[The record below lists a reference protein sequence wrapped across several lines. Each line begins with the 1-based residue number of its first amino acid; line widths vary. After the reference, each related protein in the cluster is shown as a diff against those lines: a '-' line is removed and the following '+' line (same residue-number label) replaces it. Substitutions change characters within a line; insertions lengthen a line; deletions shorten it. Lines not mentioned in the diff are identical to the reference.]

1 MKPIFEA
8 LRECGPDFISGKGAS
23 EESVQQ
29 AETEI
34 GAIFAP
40 DFRSCLLAFGTFAYD
55 GHEFTGIS
63 SSPRL
68 SVVEVTK
75 KQRALNSN
83 IPNGW
88 YVIEEANIDGI
99 VIWQTTDNSI
109 YTATYNAPPVKSAN
123 NLIEFLHL
131 VAL

>member
-1 MKPIFEA
+1 MNPIVET
-8 LRECGPDFISGKGAS
+8 LKERKLDFIAGKGAS

-29 AETEI
+29 AETEA
-34 GAIFAP
+34 GAVFAP
-40 DFRSCLLAFGTFAYD
+40 DFRSCLLAFGIFAYD

-63 SSPRL
+63 STPRL

-99 VIWQTTDNSI
+99 VIWQATDGSI
-109 YTATYNAPPVKSAN
+109 YATAFNAPPVKYAN
-123 NLIEFLHL
+123 NMMEFLQL
-131 VAL
+131 AAL